1 MNTQY
6 DIIVL
11 GTGLKESILAGL
23 LSKSQIIDNDEKHE
37 KYKIFQL
44 DRNNYYGSDSAS
56 LNLTNLWKRF
66 RNGEQFPLK
75 YGENRDWNVDL
86 IPKFVMSNGNLVK
99 LLLKTNVSQ
108 YLEWKS
114 VEGTFIYKC
123 KKSLNENSFGKIER
137 VPSNSFEAF
146 KSDIMNNLEK
156 KLCKNFFTFVQDYDE
171 NDKETYEGYDLN
183 LPFNQIMKRFELN
196 EDTINFIVHS
206 IVLYTDNNYLSKP
219 AIEIINRMQ
228 LYFNSYGRYG
238 NSPFIYP
245 VWGLSG
251 LAEGFSRLCALY
263 GGTYMLNKDIDEI
276 LFDENGKFKGIKSK
290 GECAYG
296 KILIA
301 EPSYVIK
308 LGKVKSTKKVIRSI
322 CIMNHPIPNIQDVS
336 SCQIIIPQSQIN
348 RKNDIF
354 ILLLNY
360 SDCVCKKGFYLA
372 IISTVVET
380 NDPYEE
386 IKIAK
391 FIIGSILEEFI
402 TICDIYEP
410 IDNNF
415 EDNIYITS
423 SFDTNIHFQDDIDNV
438 LEIYKKIT
446 GLKYHLELEEI
457 KKETTEENKEKN
469 KEFKKN
475 N

>member
-23 LSKSQIIDNDEKHE
+23 LSKIPKNDNDEKM
-37 KYKIFQL
+37 KNYKIFQL

-66 RNGEQFPLK
+66 RNGEQFPLR

-183 LPFNQIMKRFELN
+183 LPFNEIVKKFGLN
-196 EDTINFIVHS
+196 EDTINFIGHT
-206 IVLYTDNNYLSKP
+206 IALYTDNNYLLQP
-219 AIEIINRMQ
+219 AIDTINRMQ
-228 LYFNSYGRYG
+228 LYFNSFGRYG

-263 GGTYMLNKDIDEI
+263 GGTYMLNRDIDDI

-290 GECAYG
+290 GQCAYG

-301 EPSYVIK
+301 EPSYVLN
-308 LGKVKSTKKVIRSI
+308 LGKVISRKKVIRSI
-322 CIMNHPIPNIQDVS
+322 CIMNHPVPNTQDVS
-336 SCQIIIPQSQIN
+336 SCQIIIPQTEIN
-348 RKNDIF
+348 RKNDIY
-354 ILLLNY
+354 IVVLNY
-360 SDCVCKKGFYLA
+360 SNCVCKNGFYLA
-372 IISTVVET
+372 IISTIIET
-380 NDPYEE
+380 NEPYQE
-386 IKIAK
+386 INIAK
-391 FIIGSILEEFI
+391 SIIGNILEEFI
-402 TICDIYEP
+402 TISDIYEP
-410 IDNNF
+410 IDTNF

-423 SFDTNIHFQDDIDNV
+423 SFDSFIHFQYDIENV
-438 LEIYKKIT
+438 LEIYEKIT
-446 GLKYHLELEEI
+446 GEKYNLEFEE
-457 KKETTEENKEKN
+457 KKEENKEEN
-469 KEFKKN
+469 KDK
-475 N
+475 

>member
-66 RNGEQFPLK
+66 RNGEQFPLR

-183 LPFNQIMKRFELN
+183 LLFNEIVKKFGLN
-196 EDTINFIVHS
+196 EDTINFIGHT
-206 IVLYTDNNYLSKP
+206 IALYTDNNYLLQP
-219 AIEIINRMQ
+219 AIDTINRMQ
-228 LYFNSYGRYG
+228 LYFNSFGRYG

-263 GGTYMLNKDIDEI
+263 GGTYMLNRDIDDI

-290 GECAYG
+290 GQCAYG

-301 EPSYVIK
+301 EPSYVLN
-308 LGKVKSTKKVIRSI
+308 LGKVISRKKVIRSI
-322 CIMNHPIPNIQDVS
+322 CIMNHPVPNTQDVS
-336 SCQIIIPQSQIN
+336 SCQIIIPQTEIN
-348 RKNDIF
+348 RKNDIY
-354 ILLLNY
+354 IVVLNY
-360 SDCVCKKGFYLA
+360 SNCVCKNGFYLA
-372 IISTVVET
+372 IISTIIET
-380 NDPYEE
+380 NEPYQE
-386 IKIAK
+386 INIAK
-391 FIIGSILEEFI
+391 SIIGNILEEFI
-402 TICDIYEP
+402 TISDIYEP
-410 IDNNF
+410 IDTNF

-423 SFDTNIHFQDDIDNV
+423 SFDSFIHFQYDIENV
-438 LEIYKKIT
+438 LEIYEKIT
-446 GLKYHLELEEI
+446 GERYNLEFEE
-457 KKETTEENKEKN
+457 KKEENKEEN
-469 KEFKKN
+469 KDK
-475 N
+475 

>member
-23 LSKSQIIDNDEKHE
+23 LSKIPKNDNDEKM
-37 KYKIFQL
+37 KNYKIFQL

-66 RNGEQFPLK
+66 RNGEQFPLR

-137 VPSNSFEAF
+137 VPSNSFEAS
-146 KSDIMNNLEK
+146 KSDIMNNSEK

-183 LPFNQIMKRFELN
+183 LPFNEIVKKFGLN
-196 EDTINFIVHS
+196 EDTINFIGHT
-206 IVLYTDNNYLSKP
+206 IALYTDNNYLLQP
-219 AIEIINRMQ
+219 AIDTINRMQ
-228 LYFNSYGRYG
+228 LYFNSFGRYG

-263 GGTYMLNKDIDEI
+263 GGTYMLNRDIDDI

-290 GECAYG
+290 GQCAYG

-301 EPSYVIK
+301 EPSYVLN
-308 LGKVKSTKKVIRSI
+308 LGKVISRKKVIRSI
-322 CIMNHPIPNIQDVS
+322 CIMNHPVPNTQDVS
-336 SCQIIIPQSQIN
+336 SCQIIIPQTEIN
-348 RKNDIF
+348 RKNDIY
-354 ILLLNY
+354 IVVLNY
-360 SDCVCKKGFYLA
+360 SNCVCKNGFYLA
-372 IISTVVET
+372 IISTIIET
-380 NDPYEE
+380 NEPYQE
-386 IKIAK
+386 INIAK
-391 FIIGSILEEFI
+391 SIIGNILEEFI
-402 TICDIYEP
+402 TISDIYEP
-410 IDNNF
+410 IDTNF

-423 SFDTNIHFQDDIDNV
+423 SFDSFIHFQYDIENV
-438 LEIYKKIT
+438 LEIYEKIT
-446 GLKYHLELEEI
+446 GERYNLEFEE
-457 KKETTEENKEKN
+457 KKEENKEEN
-469 KEFKKN
+469 KDK
-475 N
+475 

>member
-23 LSKSQIIDNDEKHE
+23 LSKIPKNDNDEKNE
-37 KYKIFQL
+37 KVKIFQL

-66 RNGEQFPLK
+66 RNGEQFPLR

-156 KLCKNFFTFVQDYDE
+156 KLCKNFFTFIQDYDE

-183 LPFNQIMKRFELN
+183 LPFNEIVKKFGLN
-196 EDTINFIVHS
+196 EDTINFIGHT
-206 IVLYTDNNYLSKP
+206 IALYTDNNYLLQP
-219 AIEIINRMQ
+219 AIDTINRMQ
-228 LYFNSYGRYG
+228 LYFNSFGRYG

-263 GGTYMLNKDIDEI
+263 GGTYMLNRDIDDI

-290 GECAYG
+290 GQCAYG

-301 EPSYVIK
+301 EPSYVLN
-308 LGKVKSTKKVIRSI
+308 LGKVISRKKVIRSI
-322 CIMNHPIPNIQDVS
+322 CIMNHPVPNTQDVS
-336 SCQIIIPQSQIN
+336 SCQIIIPLTEIN
-348 RKNDIF
+348 RKNDIY
-354 ILLLNY
+354 IVVLNY
-360 SDCVCKKGFYLA
+360 SNCVCKNGFYLA
-372 IISTVVET
+372 IISTIIET
-380 NDPYEE
+380 NEPYQE
-386 IKIAK
+386 INIAK
-391 FIIGSILEEFI
+391 SIIGNILEEFI
-402 TICDIYEP
+402 TISDIYEP
-410 IDNNF
+410 IDTNF

-423 SFDTNIHFQDDIDNV
+423 SFDSFIHFQYDIENV
-438 LEIYKKIT
+438 LEIYEKIT
-446 GLKYHLELEEI
+446 GERYNLEFEE
-457 KKETTEENKEKN
+457 KKEENKEEN
-469 KEFKKN
+469 KDK
-475 N
+475 

>member
-23 LSKSQIIDNDEKHE
+23 LSKIPKNDNDEKM
-37 KYKIFQL
+37 KNYKIFQL

-66 RNGEQFPLK
+66 RNGEQFPLR

-183 LPFNQIMKRFELN
+183 LPFNEIVKKFGLN
-196 EDTINFIVHS
+196 EDTINFIGHT
-206 IVLYTDNNYLSKP
+206 IALYTDNNYLLQP
-219 AIEIINRMQ
+219 AIDTINRMQ
-228 LYFNSYGRYG
+228 LYFNSFGRYG

-263 GGTYMLNKDIDEI
+263 GGTYMLNRDIDDI

-290 GECAYG
+290 GQCAYG

-301 EPSYVIK
+301 EPSYVLN
-308 LGKVKSTKKVIRSI
+308 LGKVISRKKVIRSI
-322 CIMNHPIPNIQDVS
+322 CIMNHPVPNTQDVS
-336 SCQIIIPQSQIN
+336 SCQIIIPQTEIN
-348 RKNDIF
+348 RKNDIY
-354 ILLLNY
+354 IVVLNY
-360 SDCVCKKGFYLA
+360 SNCVCKNGFYLA
-372 IISTVVET
+372 IISTIIET
-380 NDPYEE
+380 NEPYQE
-386 IKIAK
+386 INIAK
-391 FIIGSILEEFI
+391 SIIGNILEEFI
-402 TICDIYEP
+402 TISDIYEP
-410 IDNNF
+410 IDTNF

-423 SFDTNIHFQDDIDNV
+423 SFDSFIHFQYDIENV
-438 LEIYKKIT
+438 LEIYEKIT
-446 GLKYHLELEEI
+446 GERYNLEFEE
-457 KKETTEENKEKN
+457 KKEENKEEN
-469 KEFKKN
+469 KYK
-475 N
+475 

>member
-23 LSKSQIIDNDEKHE
+23 LSKIPKNDNDEKM
-37 KYKIFQL
+37 KNYKIFQL

-66 RNGEQFPLK
+66 RNGEQFPLR

-183 LPFNQIMKRFELN
+183 LPFNEIVKKFGLN
-196 EDTINFIVHS
+196 EDTINFIGHT
-206 IVLYTDNNYLSKP
+206 IALYTDNNYLLQP
-219 AIEIINRMQ
+219 AIDTINRMQ
-228 LYFNSYGRYG
+228 LYFNSFGRYG

-263 GGTYMLNKDIDEI
+263 GGTYMLNRDIDDI

-290 GECAYG
+290 GQCAYG

-301 EPSYVIK
+301 EPSYVLN
-308 LGKVKSTKKVIRSI
+308 LGKVISRKKVIRSI
-322 CIMNHPIPNIQDVS
+322 CIMNHPVPNTQDVS
-336 SCQIIIPQSQIN
+336 SCQIIIPLTEIN
-348 RKNDIF
+348 RKNDIY
-354 ILLLNY
+354 IVVLNY
-360 SDCVCKKGFYLA
+360 SNCVCKNGFYLA
-372 IISTVVET
+372 IISTIIET
-380 NDPYEE
+380 NEPYQE
-386 IKIAK
+386 INIAK
-391 FIIGSILEEFI
+391 SIIGNILEEFI
-402 TICDIYEP
+402 TISDIYEP
-410 IDNNF
+410 IDTNF

-423 SFDTNIHFQDDIDNV
+423 SFDSFIHFQYDIENV
-438 LEIYKKIT
+438 LEIYEKIT
-446 GLKYHLELEEI
+446 GERYNLEFEE
-457 KKETTEENKEKN
+457 KKEENKEEN
-469 KEFKKN
+469 KDK
-475 N
+475 

>member
-23 LSKSQIIDNDEKHE
+23 LSKIPKNDNDEKM
-37 KYKIFQL
+37 KNYKIFQL

-66 RNGEQFPLK
+66 RNGEQFPLR

-183 LPFNQIMKRFELN
+183 LPFNEIVKKFGLN
-196 EDTINFIVHS
+196 EDTINFIGHT
-206 IVLYTDNNYLSKP
+206 IALYTDNNYLLQP
-219 AIEIINRMQ
+219 AIDTINRMQ
-228 LYFNSYGRYG
+228 LYFNSFGRYG

-263 GGTYMLNKDIDEI
+263 GGTYMLNRDIDDI

-290 GECAYG
+290 GQCAYG

-301 EPSYVIK
+301 EPSYVLN
-308 LGKVKSTKKVIRSI
+308 LGKVISRKKVIRSI
-322 CIMNHPIPNIQDVS
+322 CIMNHPVPNTQDVS
-336 SCQIIIPQSQIN
+336 SCQIIIPQREIN
-348 RKNDIF
+348 RKKDIY
-354 ILLLNY
+354 IVVLNY
-360 SDCVCKKGFYLA
+360 SNCVCKNGFYLA
-372 IISTVVET
+372 IISTIIET
-380 NDPYEE
+380 NEPYQE
-386 IKIAK
+386 INIAK
-391 FIIGSILEEFI
+391 SIIGNILEEFI
-402 TICDIYEP
+402 TISDIYEP
-410 IDNNF
+410 IDTNF

-423 SFDTNIHFQDDIDNV
+423 SFDSFIHFQYDIENV
-438 LEIYKKIT
+438 LEIYEKIT
-446 GLKYHLELEEI
+446 GEKYNLEFEE
-457 KKETTEENKEKN
+457 KKEENKEEN
-469 KEFKKN
+469 KGI
-475 N
+475 

>member
-23 LSKSQIIDNDEKHE
+23 LSKIPKNDNDEKM
-37 KYKIFQL
+37 KNYKIFQL

-66 RNGEQFPLK
+66 RNGEQFPLR

-183 LPFNQIMKRFELN
+183 LPFNEIVKKFGLN
-196 EDTINFIVHS
+196 EETINFIGHT
-206 IVLYTDNNYLSKP
+206 IALYTDNNYLLQP
-219 AIEIINRMQ
+219 AIDTINRMQ
-228 LYFNSYGRYG
+228 LYFNSFGRYG

-263 GGTYMLNKDIDEI
+263 GGTYMLNRDIDDI

-290 GECAYG
+290 GQCAYG

-301 EPSYVIK
+301 EPSYVLN
-308 LGKVKSTKKVIRSI
+308 LGKVISRKKVIRSI
-322 CIMNHPIPNIQDVS
+322 CIMNHPVPNTQDVS
-336 SCQIIIPQSQIN
+336 SCQIIIPQTEIN
-348 RKNDIF
+348 RKNDIY
-354 ILLLNY
+354 IVVLNY
-360 SDCVCKKGFYLA
+360 SNCVCKNGFYLA
-372 IISTVVET
+372 IISTIIET
-380 NDPYEE
+380 NEPYQE
-386 IKIAK
+386 INIAK
-391 FIIGSILEEFI
+391 SIIGNILEEFI
-402 TICDIYEP
+402 TISDIYEP
-410 IDNNF
+410 IDTNF

-423 SFDTNIHFQDDIDNV
+423 SFDSFIHFQYDIENV
-438 LEIYKKIT
+438 LEIYEKIT
-446 GLKYHLELEEI
+446 GERYNLEFEE
-457 KKETTEENKEKN
+457 KKEENKEEN
-469 KEFKKN
+469 KDK
-475 N
+475 

>member
-23 LSKSQIIDNDEKHE
+23 LSKMQKNDNDEKNE
-37 KYKIFQL
+37 KVKIFQL

-66 RNGEQFPLK
+66 HNGEQFPLR

-183 LPFNQIMKRFELN
+183 LPFNEIVKKFGLN
-196 EDTINFIVHS
+196 EETINFIGHT
-206 IVLYTDNNYLSKP
+206 IALYTDNNYLLQP
-219 AIEIINRMQ
+219 AIDTINRMQ
-228 LYFNSYGRYG
+228 LYFNSFGRYG

-263 GGTYMLNKDIDEI
+263 GGTYMLNRDIDDI

-290 GECAYG
+290 GQCAYG

-301 EPSYVIK
+301 EPSYVLN
-308 LGKVKSTKKVIRSI
+308 LGKVISRKKVIRSI
-322 CIMNHPIPNIQDVS
+322 CIMNHPVPNTQDVS
-336 SCQIIIPQSQIN
+336 SCQIIIPQTEIN
-348 RKNDIF
+348 RKNDIY
-354 ILLLNY
+354 IVVLNY
-360 SDCVCKKGFYLA
+360 SNCVCKNGFYLA
-372 IISTVVET
+372 IISTIIET
-380 NDPYEE
+380 NEPYQE
-386 IKIAK
+386 INIAK
-391 FIIGSILEEFI
+391 SIIGNILEEFI
-402 TICDIYEP
+402 TISDIYEP
-410 IDNNF
+410 IDTNF

-423 SFDTNIHFQDDIDNV
+423 SFDSFIHFQYDIENV
-438 LEIYKKIT
+438 LEIYEKIT
-446 GLKYHLELEEI
+446 GERYNLEFEE
-457 KKETTEENKEKN
+457 KKEENKEEN
-469 KEFKKN
+469 KDK
-475 N
+475 